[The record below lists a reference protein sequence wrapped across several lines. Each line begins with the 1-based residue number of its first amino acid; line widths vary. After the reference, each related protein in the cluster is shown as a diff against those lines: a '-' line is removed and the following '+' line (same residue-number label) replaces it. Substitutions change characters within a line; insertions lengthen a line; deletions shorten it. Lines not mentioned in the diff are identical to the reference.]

1 MKWIASLF
9 RGRGLYW
16 ALSLCIVIAAAC
28 SFFAV
33 KNIVEQNKPQTDQGG
48 EAVWDLPK
56 APVEQDV
63 EDVPIKATPAPTAM
77 PRPSASA
84 RPSPSPASSS
94 GSSEQPAPTAAPEE
108 PAAALAPSFVWP
120 VDGQTGQE
128 YSGDELVYNETLKDW
143 RTHNGLDIF
152 CEAESPVKSAVAGR
166 VTAVYE
172 DGMWGQIVEI
182 DDGAITWRYC
192 GLASGSV
199 LVKAGGEVL
208 AGQAI
213 ATLNQAPAE
222 SALEPHLHLE
232 TLRGGN
238 YEDPRQYLSEG

>member
-1 MKWIASLF
+1 MCPS
-9 RGRGLYW
+9 R
-16 ALSLCIVIAAAC
+16 
-28 SFFAV
+28 
-33 KNIVEQNKPQTDQGG
+33 P
-48 EAVWDLPK
+48 LPL
-56 APVEQDV
+56 PLLR
-63 EDVPIKATPAPTAM
+63 PGPAPRPGHR
-77 PRPSASA
+77 PRRLPPLA
-84 RPSPSPASSS
+84 RRSSPRLLP
-94 GSSEQPAPTAAPEE
+94 APEE
-108 PAAALAPSFVWP
+108 PAAAPAPSFVWP

-199 LVKAGGEVL
+199 LVKAGDEVL

-213 ATLNQAPAE
+213 ATLDQAPAE